1 MERRKAVRLHRVA
14 LSRILGS
21 KALPAGKVV
30 SVVQS
35 SDRTRAAGPEVSVR
49 EVLPDGSPDRE
60 LRLLDEMARTIHEA
74 AQILNTAM
82 GGGVPFGEAWEL
94 IRDLEHKGDAIARD
108 LFEALMVPCGT
119 LDRQALTALTG
130 YLDDIVDGI
139 EAAAARL
146 AIYRIRRVLPAAQ
159 EMSAIILE
167 SAKELVTAI
176 DQVRRMEDVFPHTRS
191 LHRLENRGD
200 DVLRAAIEALF
211 SGSTTVKDIIKWK
224 DICEM
229 LETSTDRC
237 EDVANVLETFVVQSG
252 GEDKLTAGRLVVDV
266 GRHEVQVAG
275 AVVPVSAK
283 EFGLLHLLMRHQ
295 GKVVRRERLLHE
307 VWGDDYFGDARTLD
321 THVGWLRKK
330 VEARGGVRIV
340 AVRGIGY
347 RLDFA
352 G

>member
-1 MERRKAVRLHRVA
+1 MNDARGRPMPTMTNARARHAEADGR
-14 LSRILGS
+14 G
-21 KALPAGKVV
+21 PAAE
-30 SVVQS
+30 
-35 SDRTRAAGPEVSVR
+35 T
-49 EVLPDGSPDRE
+49 SPDRE
-60 LRLLDEMARTIHEA
+60 LRLLGEMAGVIHEA
-74 AQILNTAM
+74 AQELAGAM
-82 GGGVPFGEAWEL
+82 SGRTTITEAWKL

-108 LFEALMVPCGT
+108 LFDALAVPRGAI
-119 LDRQALTALTG
+119 DRQAFTALTG
-130 YLDDIVDGI
+130 YLDDVLDGI

-146 AIYRIRRVLPAAQ
+146 SIYRIRRVQPTAQ
-159 EMSAIILE
+159 EMAAIVLE
-167 SAKELVTAI
+167 SAQELVQAI
-176 DQVRRMEDVFPHTRS
+176 DQVRRMQDVFPHTRT

-200 DVLRAAIEALF
+200 DVLRAAMEALF

-229 LETSTDRC
+229 LETCTDRC

-252 GEDKLTAGRLVVDV
+252 GEDKLTAGHLLVDS
-266 GRHEVQVAG
+266 GRHEVQVGG

-330 VEARGGVRIV
+330 VEAKGSVRIV
-340 AVRGIGY
+340 SVRGIGY
-347 RLDFA
+347 RLDLV